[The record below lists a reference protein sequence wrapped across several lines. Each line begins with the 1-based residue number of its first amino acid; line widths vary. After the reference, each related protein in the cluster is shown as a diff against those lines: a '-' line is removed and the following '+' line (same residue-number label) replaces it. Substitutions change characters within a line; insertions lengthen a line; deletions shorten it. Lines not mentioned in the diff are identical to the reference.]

1 MLEYNI
7 KNKGV
12 GTLGNF
18 LQPLDLKEK
27 IPQTFPFS
35 LMPLTGQTQ
44 MEASRQEICI
54 SQVLQGSTIKGYR
67 YR

>member
-1 MLEYNI
+1 M
-7 KNKGV
+7 

-27 IPQTFPFS
+27 IPQTSPFS
-35 LMPLTGQTQ
+35 LVPLTGQTQ

-54 SQVLQGSTIKGYR
+54 SQGSPGKHYQGI
-67 YR
+67 

>member
-7 KNKGV
+7 KNKGM

-27 IPQTFPFS
+27 IPEISIFS
-35 LMPLTGQTQ
+35 GASHWPNPTGSKR
-44 MEASRQEICI
+44 ARD
-54 SQVLQGSTIKGYR
+54 LY
-67 YR
+67 